1 MTELAACPT
10 EVGWFSGNCRF
21 IRALRMFRGI
31 QSIHGQLFY
40 PKSLVLKKYSSSEC
54 GYVVIRNHQSRTRFR
69 MPQIRC
75 SLDGAASLSLT
86 RVFERKGGGV
96 SKALCAG
103 GVSTICVRIMGK
115 APMRWLRKVR
125 NQYRSFPTVNS
136 GQCYQQDTALQT
148 FRFSTS

>member
-1 MTELAACPT
+1 
-10 EVGWFSGNCRF
+10 
-21 IRALRMFRGI
+21 MFRGI

-86 RVFERKGGGV
+86 HVFERKGGGV

-103 GVSTICVRIMGK
+103 R
-115 APMRWLRKVR
+115 RK
-125 NQYRSFPTVNS
+125 YHLCADY
-136 GQCYQQDTALQT
+136 GQSSYEVAEEG
-148 FRFSTS
+148 